1 MKPNGTLVYSTCTVT
16 IAENEGI
23 VAWALKQCPELKL
36 ESVKDRIKTD
46 RYGSQGYTIDGL
58 MNENARKVRRF
69 GTEST
74 DSVGFFIACFKKCC
88 QND

>member
-1 MKPNGTLVYSTCTVT
+1 MYSTCTVT

-23 VAWALKQCPELKL
+23 IAWALKKFPELKL
-36 ESVKDRIKTD
+36 DSVIDRLKTD

-58 MNENARKVRRF
+58 TNENARKVCRF
-69 GTEST
+69 GTESI
-74 DSVGFFIACFKKCC
+74 DSVGFFIACFNKRS